1 MNGSVAPSSGDR
13 PSTGKLRL
21 LLAEDER
28 SHRDFLHEVLAEEYE
43 VELATNGEEAWTAV
57 QQRVPDLILADVQM
71 PALDGLGLLRRLRG
85 DGRSASVPVVL
96 MTANN
101 RKEVLLEALAAGLDD
116 FLLKPFLPLELLA
129 RLRCQRRMID
139 LRQAATERIARQ
151 EAEAVERAK
160 NHFLASLSHEL
171 RTPLTPVYFTLSLL
185 MRKKGLPP
193 DLYKGLETIQRNVEA
208 ETRLINDLLDFSHL
222 AHGELALDKA
232 PLDLHVCLLQAVE
245 DSRAD
250 LAAKDLR
257 FTVNLDAGRHQLFG
271 DATRLRQ
278 VFWHLLQNAAKFT
291 PARGQVSLR
300 SSNDGEDIVV
310 EVSDSG
316 QGIPAEDLPK
326 IFRAFEHESSQP
338 GRLDAGLGLRLTV
351 SRALVAAH
359 EGQLTAASAGTN
371 QGATFRVCLNTAKH
385 SD

>member
-1 MNGSVAPSSGDR
+1 MNGSVAPSSGDQ
-13 PSTGKLRL
+13 PSTGKLHL

-28 SHRDFLHEVLAEEYE
+28 SHRDFLHELLAEEYE

-85 DGRSASVPVVL
+85 DGRTASVPVVL
-96 MTANN
+96 MTSNN
-101 RKEVLLEALAAGLDD
+101 RKEVLLEALAAGPDD

-208 ETRLINDLLDFSHL
+208 ETRLINDLLILPTLPTASWL
-222 AHGELALDKA
+222 WIKRPWICTSASSR
-232 PLDLHVCLLQAVE
+232 PWRIVE
-245 DSRAD
+245 QTWLPRIC
-250 LAAKDLR
+250 
-257 FTVNLDAGRHQLFG
+257 T
-271 DATRLRQ
+271 
-278 VFWHLLQNAAKFT
+278 
-291 PARGQVSLR
+291 SL
-300 SSNDGEDIVV
+300 
-310 EVSDSG
+310 
-316 QGIPAEDLPK
+316 
-326 IFRAFEHESSQP
+326 
-338 GRLDAGLGLRLTV
+338 
-351 SRALVAAH
+351 
-359 EGQLTAASAGTN
+359 
-371 QGATFRVCLNTAKH
+371 
-385 SD
+385 